1 MCTPR
6 RVRDGSRGAVSNLR
20 SRDHAFEDISTEQP
34 YKWAVKL
41 LPLDLCRRCEQEEDA
56 RNHEGIRRVSTIPLD
71 YPECVPKL
79 DVEIVFGLADENRT
93 KFLDMAIEESNNN
106 EGMPAICT
114 ICEVPREWLAAN
126 NVKGLDDASMH
137 VQMMRRSKEDE
148 QKKVRSFAVG
158 MFLASDN
165 CFSAV
170 AWRSLCMEAP

>member
-1 MCTPR
+1 M
-6 RVRDGSRGAVSNLR
+6 SEHQEEQEMEAEALEAIF
-20 SRDHAFEDISTEQP
+20 DHAFEAISAEQP

-41 LPLDLCRRCEQEEDA
+41 LPVDCAGDEQEEEA
-56 RNHEGIRRVSTIPLD
+56 RNHVGIRLVATIPLD
-71 YPECVPKL
+71 YPESLPDL
-79 DVEIVFGLADENRT
+79 DVEIVFGLTDEHRT
-93 KFLDMAIEESNNN
+93 KLLDMAIEESNNN
-106 EGMPAICT
+106 EGMPAIFT
-114 ICEVPREWLAAN
+114 ICEVLREWLADN

-137 VQMMRRSKEDE
+137 AQMMRRSKEEE